1 MGLSGGGSSTSVSGS
16 AQKWAKPYAKA
27 AAGTVQG
34 VFDANQGSLQGL
46 TDTVQG
52 TVPGLSNN
60 FEGWNPSVGQS
71 QDYYGDVLGGKFL
84 DPSSNPGL
92 ESVLGR
98 MRGDVS
104 DEVNSQFSLGGRYGS
119 GAHTG
124 VLTDRLADAEGN
136 ILYGNYNAERSRQD
150 AAAGAAPQAQNQSLA
165 ALLQAAG
172 VGAEL
177 PYTGANNLASGLS
190 ALFSGGT
197 QTQKGPGILGQII
210 GAVGQVGAGAAQAG
224 AFGSDRRLKKNIQ
237 EVGRMDDG
245 LTVYEYDYVAAPN
258 DEIASYMPEGRQR
271 GVMADDVVKLRPW
284 ALGPEIGG
292 YATVNYGAL

>member
-104 DEVNSQFSLGGRYGS
+104 DEVNSQFSMGGRYGS

-197 QTQKGPGILGQII
+197 QTQKQSGNLLGTL
-210 GAVGQVGAGAAQAG
+210 AQAG
-224 AFGSDRRLKKNIQ
+224 SAAASAGAFSDRRLKINIRKIG
-237 EVGRMDDG
+237 EFADG
-245 LTVYEYDYVAAPN
+245 LGRYVWN
-258 DEIASYMPEGRQR
+258 YIWGGPEQE
-271 GVMADDVVKLRPW
+271 GVMADEVEKLRPW
-284 ALGPEIGG
+284 ALGARVGG
-292 YATVNYGAL
+292 FQTVHYGLL

>member
-1 MGLSGGGSSTSVSGS
+1 MGLSGGSSSKSVSGS
-16 AQKWAKPYAKA
+16 AQPWAQKFAKPA
-27 AAGTVQG
+27 ATAVQG

-52 TVPGLSNN
+52 TVPSLSSN
-60 FEGWNPSVGQS
+60 FEGWNPTVGQS
-71 QDYYGDVLGGKFL
+71 QDYYGKVLDGKFL

-136 ILYGNYNAERSRQD
+136 ILYGNYNAERERQD
-150 AAAGAAPQAQNQSLA
+150 AAAGEVNQVQNQSLA

-177 PYTGANNLASGLS
+177 PYTGTNNLASGLS

-197 QTQKGPGILGQII
+197 QTQKQSGGILGPLAQA
-210 GAVGQVGAGAAQAG
+210 GAAAAQAG
-224 AFGSDRRLKKNIQ
+224 AFSDPRLKSNVIKIG
-237 EVGRMDDG
+237 EFDDG
-245 LTVYEYDYVAAPN
+245 LGVYEYDIF
-258 DEIASYMPEGRQR
+258 DRREF
-271 GVMADDVVKLRPW
+271 GVMADEVERLRPW
-284 ALGPEIGG
+284 ALGARVGG